1 MKRLNEVI
9 IEEGIR
15 NIIREEESVGLPI
28 HSAWEVIE
36 FNFGRLWSEIE
47 LIKGI
52 ESELRYEHEEDDD
65 LPFEDTL
72 ERYLEREKK
81 LIKKYALNI
90 FDEVLE
96 DYIKNDG

>member
-1 MKRLNEVI
+1 MKRLKEVI
-9 IEEGIR
+9 IEQAVR
-15 NIIREEESVGLPI
+15 NIIREEEGNQLPI
-28 HSAWEVIE
+28 HEAWEVIE

-47 LIKGI
+47 LIEGI
-52 ESELRYEHEEDDD
+52 ESEEDYD

-72 ERYLEREKK
+72 EIVKK
-81 LIKKYALNI
+81 EIKKYALNI